1 MDGETKSAKAPLGS
15 ALGPAVLS
23 GILFALGAVLLR
35 VLVHDE
41 ALADALPISVFSGAV
56 FALTFGGITAL
67 IQRGDQSEASA
78 RNGAGPPDEADGGET
93 QDGRKTNSF

>member
-1 MDGETKSAKAPLGS
+1 MDGETKRAKAPLGS

-67 IQRGDQSEASA
+67 IQRGGRGHA
-78 RNGAGPPDEADGGET
+78 PDRTKTRESGSVWELGE
-93 QDGRKTNSF
+93 